1 MCNLLNRSQNHIPI
15 YFHNF
20 CSYDSKLL
28 LNVINKT
35 TKVRTPPKFLFSNL
49 QKLRVLTHNS
59 FKFKDSLEHLPSSLS
74 KLVTELNN
82 PYQNHNFPIFHQSK
96 IIQSFLQKNE
106 SKESIKMKLKLLT
119 NGKGIYPYSL
129 CNDAHIMKKIVKF
142 PPIEDFFNDLTNT
155 SCPTEDYNF
164 AFKVYNTFN
173 CKNLYEYTLLYNH
186 TDTLLLAESMMV
198 YRKVIQD
205 HFQMDI
211 NHFLGLPGLSFN
223 IMLKISKIKLEQISL
238 PKISDFFRKSI
249 RGGCLL

>member
-1 MCNLLNRSQNHIPI
+1 MCNLLNKSQTHIPI

-49 QKLRVLTHNS
+49 QKLRFLTYNS

-129 CNDAHIMKKIVKF
+129 CNDAHVMRKNETL
-142 PPIEDFFNDLTNT
+142 PPIENFSNDLTNT
-155 SCPTEDYNF
+155 PC
-164 AFKVYNTFN
+164 
-173 CKNLYEYTLLYNH
+173 CLLY
-186 TDTLLLAESMMV
+186 T
-198 YRKVIQD
+198 
-205 HFQMDI
+205 
-211 NHFLGLPGLSFN
+211 
-223 IMLKISKIKLEQISL
+223 
-238 PKISDFFRKSI
+238 SDAADE
-249 RGGCLL
+249 